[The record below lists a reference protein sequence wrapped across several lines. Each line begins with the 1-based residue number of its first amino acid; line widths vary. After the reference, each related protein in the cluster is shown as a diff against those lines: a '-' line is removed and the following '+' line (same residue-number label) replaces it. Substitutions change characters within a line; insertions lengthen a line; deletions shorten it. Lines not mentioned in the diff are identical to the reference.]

1 MTGLFSDQKLNAYAL
16 HAYARACCC
25 SSVGVGLCHGI
36 GGNGYVFLRLWDVTH
51 ESEQLR
57 RAAAFAQFA
66 LRGPHV
72 EELMAQPDSPSSLAN
87 GRAGFA
93 CFLSDLLAHLHAE
106 DATATAS
113 AAARGAPSAA
123 AAAEAPQATRRACFP
138 GMDLLPCT

>member
-1 MTGLFSDQKLNAYAL
+1 MHLP
-16 HAYARACCC
+16 ACCC
-25 SSVGVGLCHGI
+25 SFVGVGLCHGI

-57 RAAAFAQFA
+57 RATAFAQFA

-72 EELMAQPDSPSSLAN
+72 EELMSQPDSPSSLAN

-106 DATATAS
+106 SAMATAG
-113 AAARGAPSAA
+113 AAAGGTPSAA
-123 AAAEAPQATRRACFP
+123 AAAEAPQVTRRACFP
-138 GMDLLPCT
+138 GMDLLP